1 MEKTLYL
8 QSENASLELKH
19 YDDNDTFSLNFLTA
33 DGSKYL
39 SSYSREEFGELGEAI
54 EYLLKGK
61 VNTTFSKIDED
72 FSEEDIMNAVDAVKL
87 SRQGKVSESE
97 WHEDKISIQPVP
109 EELWQLAHAYVD
121 TGL

>member
-8 QSENASLELKH
+8 QSESTTLELKH
-19 YDDNDTFSLNFLTA
+19 HDDNDTFSLNFLTP
-33 DGSKYL
+33 DGNKYL
-39 SSYSREEFGELGEAI
+39 SSYLREEFEELGEAI

-61 VNTTFSKIDED
+61 ANATFAKMDED

-87 SRQGKVSESE
+87 SREGKISESE

-109 EELWQLAHAYVD
+109 EGLWNLAHAYVD